1 MALDNYDSIKNIKD
15 GFQTE
20 KELREWAERVK
31 GRENT
36 LLRLPNTIQLAAS
49 GS

>member
-1 MALDNYDSIKNIKD
+1 MTLDNYDSVKNIKD

-36 LLRLPNTIQLAAS
+36 LLRLPDTMEMAVS
-49 GS
+49 GA